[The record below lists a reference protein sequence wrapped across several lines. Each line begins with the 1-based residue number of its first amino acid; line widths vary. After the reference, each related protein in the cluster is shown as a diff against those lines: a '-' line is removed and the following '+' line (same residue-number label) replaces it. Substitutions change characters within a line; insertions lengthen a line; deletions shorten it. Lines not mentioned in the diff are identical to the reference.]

1 MDLEVVADIT
11 AAVVV
16 AVATAEVAEEETVA
30 DTGAAEEET
39 VAATG
44 VAEAVA
50 ETGEKDLIGA
60 AIEEIGEAI
69 EEGTGAVT
77 GVAGRLCFYLFSVN
91 LMKLLLFN
99 GAAPLLFWFS
109 PIWLIAT
116 NL

>member
-1 MDLEVVADIT
+1 MDLEEVADIT

-77 GVAGRLCFYLFSVN
+77 GVAGRLCFYLYSVY

>member
-1 MDLEVVADIT
+1 MVADIT

-77 GVAGRLCFYLFSVN
+77 GVAGRLCFYLFSVYRY